1 MVTLFPRANYL
12 TVDVTQSTSVDGS
25 TFYLGNHYKKKLPI
39 ESKIQKRNRI
49 ALKKNKD
56 SWTTFD
62 NKKTNV
68 KVFVKTFIPTNKQT
82 KIYSR

>member
-1 MVTLFPRANYL
+1 MVTLFPRASYL
-12 TVDVTQSTSVDGS
+12 TADVTNSISADGNEYYPINHFQS
-25 TFYLGNHYKKKLPI
+25 KLPK

-56 SWTTFD
+56 SWSIID
-62 NKKTNV
+62 HKTPKV
-68 KVFVKTFIPTNKQT
+68 KVFVKSYTPINKQT